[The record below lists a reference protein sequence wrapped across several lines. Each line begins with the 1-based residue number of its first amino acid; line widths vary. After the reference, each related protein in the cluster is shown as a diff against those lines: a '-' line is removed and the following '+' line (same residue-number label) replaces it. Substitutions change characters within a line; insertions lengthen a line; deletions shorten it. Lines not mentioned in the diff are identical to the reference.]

1 MDCNFELPSLRAT
14 LRLGAPTK
22 SRLSS
27 TQFYDVDFYP
37 YTAPGQ
43 VPVFAVNGSVEILRW
58 FEDDEATTEH
68 GTSDDKVNY
77 NSIVWSQ
84 AENGDPLVCV
94 TGDSRIKV
102 LNVRTGELTAT
113 LIGHGDSVND
123 LAISPIDPTILASA
137 YHPKGQYILTAGMDT
152 RINLWAVPED
162 LKEHAGTDKPAIVH
176 YPHFST
182 TEIHTDFIDW

>member
-1 MDCNFELPSLRAT
+1 MS
-14 LRLGAPTK
+14 
-22 SRLSS
+22 
-27 TQFYDVDFYP
+27 
-37 YTAPGQ
+37 
-43 VPVFAVNGSVEILRW
+43 VNGSVEILRW

-102 LNVRTGELTAT
+102 LNVRTGELTA
-113 LIGHGDSVND
+113 SVND
-123 LAISPIDPTILASA
+123 LAISPIDPTILASVSIDHSLRIWSL
-137 YHPKGQYILTAGMDT
+137 HPDHEKQPLGAICYGQGHKDQVLT
-152 RINLWAVPED
+152 IWAVPED